1 MSGRCPKSRWT
12 ARGRTWGSPF
22 YMVVYIYSSSW
33 HKQICYA
40 PFMYFVKH
48 CITLILDE
56 TPMGSELVLAPLV
69 VLLGIH
75 ELGRNLPLV
84 ASRVWSVCVH
94 RRLCLTSL
102 LPLKLNFSKMQKK
115 TNIPFLPLWPDI
127 LTCLSW
133 SKL

>member
-40 PFMYFVKH
+40 PFIYFVKH

-102 LPLKLNFSKMQKK
+102 LPTVSRHIDMLVLVKIVM
-115 TNIPFLPLWPDI
+115 II
-127 LTCLSW
+127 LVQMGLRHSA
-133 SKL
+133 L